1 MADKIYCG
9 SGIEKF
15 DGNLVE
21 ISINLSK
28 IKECTDEIFSYG
40 GDKFIKLK
48 VCKKREVD
56 EYGKTHYVE
65 VNTWKPTKQA
75 EPTQA
80 QTSSPESDED
90 LPF

>member
-21 ISINLSK
+21 VTINLSK
-28 IKECTDEIFSYG
+28 IKECEDEIFEYNN
-40 GDKFIKLK
+40 DKFIKLK
-48 VCKKREVD
+48 VCKKREED
-56 EYGKTHYVE
+56 QYGKTHYVE
-65 VNTWKPTKQA
+65 VNTWKPEPKNA
-75 EPTQA
+75 EATQPNSA
-80 QTSSPESDED
+80 ESDED

>member
-9 SGIEKF
+9 SGKEKF

-21 ISINLSK
+21 ITINLSK
-28 IKECTDEIFSYG
+28 IKDCKTEIFEYNN
-40 GDKFIKLK
+40 DKFIKLK
-48 VCKKREVD
+48 VVKKREED

-65 VNTWKPTKQA
+65 VNTWKPEKKA
-75 EPTQA
+75 EVVEA
-80 QTSSPESDED
+80 GNDDED

>member
-28 IKECTDEIFSYG
+28 IKGCTDEIFSYG
-40 GDKFIKLK
+40 EDKFIKLK

-65 VNTWKPTKQA
+65 VNTWKPDPKKA
-75 EPTQA
+75 EATQPNSA
-80 QTSSPESDED
+80 ESDED